1 MCCDLLE
8 ISYLCG
14 RINNFV
20 PWLGSLH
27 SVVICSKFP
36 TFVVEST
43 TLIESLRIF
52 FGCDLLEISYLC
64 GRINNKGLATKGCEP
79 VVICSKFPTF
89 VVESTTFNVLFMAFY
104 CCDLLEISYLC
115 GRINNIVCVKCC
127 VTVGYMDY

>member
-1 MCCDLLE
+1 MVRNYGCDLLE

-14 RINNFV
+14 RINNRCF
-20 PWLGSLH
+20 LMLRSI

-43 TLIESLRIF
+43 TVLLGSCATSS
-52 FGCDLLEISYLC
+52 CDLLEISYLC
-64 GRINNKGLATKGCEP
+64 GRINNQAQTNNEDLK

-89 VVESTTFNVLFMAFY
+89 VVESTTRLEKPRFTT

-115 GRINNIVCVKCC
+115 GRINNHLI
-127 VTVGYMDY
+127 